1 MRRLAPLPAARCP
14 AALCLAALC
23 LAAPLAQAQAQT
35 LEAVKRRGQVVC
47 GTSTGTAG
55 FDMPDSRGI
64 WHGMM
69 ADFCRAVAAAVLGD
83 AERVRFIPLAAPQ
96 RFAAL
101 VSGEIDILTRTTTW
115 TLQRDAGQ
123 GMNFTAPLYY
133 DGQGFLV
140 PRRLGVTD
148 ARQLDGASICLT
160 AGTTSEANVVDWS
173 RANRIGFRPVVFERN
188 EEARA
193 AYLAGRC
200 DVYSTDV
207 SILSATR
214 ATLARDPGEHVILA
228 EIISKE
234 PLTPVVRQGDDQW
247 FDIVRFVQFALIEA
261 EERGITRASLAEAMG
276 SPNPDIRRLL
286 GVTPGNGR
294 ALGLDE
300 SWAALAIRAVGN
312 YGEMFDRNLGPA
324 TPLGLARGPNA
335 LWTHGGLMYAPPL
348 R

>member
-1 MRRLAPLPAARCP
+1 MRRVLLLAGLLGWLTTTAE
-14 AALCLAALC
+14 
-23 LAAPLAQAQAQT
+23 AQT

-55 FDMPDSRGI
+55 FDMPDSRGV
-64 WHGMM
+64 WHGLM

-83 AERVRFIPLAAPQ
+83 GERVRFVPLAAPQ

-101 VSGEIDILTRTTTW
+101 VAGEVDILTRTTTW
-115 TLQRDAGQ
+115 TLQREAGQ

-140 PRRLGVTD
+140 PRRLNLGH
-148 ARQLDGASICLT
+148 ARELDGASICLT
-160 AGTTSEANVVDWS
+160 AGTTSEANVVDWARS
-173 RANRIGFRPVVFERN
+173 NRVTFRPVVFERN

-200 DVYSTDV
+200 DVYSTDT

-214 ATLARDPGEHVILA
+214 ATLARDPAEHVILP

-261 EERGITRASLAEAMG
+261 EERGITRGNLEQMRASA
-276 SPNPDIRRLL
+276 NPDIRRLL

-294 ALGLDE
+294 ALGLEE
-300 SWAALAIRAVGN
+300 SWAANAIRAVGN
-312 YGEMFDRNLGPA
+312 YGEMFERSLGPETA
-324 TPLGLARGPNA
+324 LGLPRGLNA
-335 LWTHGGLMYAPPL
+335 LWSAGGLMYAPPL

>member
-1 MRRLAPLPAARCP
+1 MRRVLLLAGL
-14 AALCLAALC
+14 LGCLAT
-23 LAAPLAQAQAQT
+23 AAEAQT

-55 FDMPDSRGI
+55 FDMPDSRGV
-64 WHGMM
+64 WHGLM

-83 AERVRFIPLAAPQ
+83 AERVRFVPLAAPQ

-101 VSGEIDILTRTTTW
+101 VAGEIDILTRTTTW

-140 PRRLGVTD
+140 PRRLNLGH
-148 ARQLDGASICLT
+148 ARELDGASICLT
-160 AGTTSEANVVDWS
+160 AGTTSEANVVDWARS
-173 RANRIGFRPVVFERN
+173 NRVTFRPVVFERN

-200 DVYSTDV
+200 DVYSTDT

-214 ATLARDPGEHVILA
+214 ATLARDPAEHVILP

-261 EERGITRASLAEAMG
+261 EERGITRGNLDTMRT

-300 SWAALAIRAVGN
+300 SWAANAIRAVGN
-312 YGEMFDRNLGPA
+312 YGEMFERNLGPETA
-324 TPLGLARGPNA
+324 LGLPRGLNA
-335 LWTHGGLMYAPPL
+335 LWSAGGLMYAPPL

>member
-1 MRRLAPLPAARCP
+1 MRRIAFAI
-14 AALCLAALC
+14 AALLLAGA
-23 LAAPLAQAQAQT
+23 AQAQT
-35 LEAVKRRGQVVC
+35 LDAVKRRGQLVC

-55 FDMPDSRGI
+55 FDMPDSRGE

-69 ADFCRAVAAAVLGD
+69 VDLCRAVAAAVLND
-83 AERVRFIPLAAPQ
+83 PARVRFIPLSAPQ
-96 RFAAL
+96 RFTAL
-101 VSGEIDILTRTTTW
+101 VAGEIDILARTTTW
-115 TLQRDAGQ
+115 TLQRDAGA

-140 PRRLGVTD
+140 PRRLNVTR
-148 ARQLDGASICLT
+148 ARDLDGASLCLT
-160 AGTTSEANVVDWS
+160 AGTTSEANVVDWA
-173 RANRIGFRPVVFERN
+173 RANRVTFRPVVFERN

-193 AYLAGRC
+193 AYMAGRC

-214 ATLARDPGEHVILA
+214 ATMARDPSEHVILSD
-228 EIISKE
+228 IISKE

-261 EERGITRASLAEAMG
+261 EERGITRANVDAMMA
-276 SPNPDIRRLL
+276 SPNPDVRRLL

-294 ALGLDE
+294 ALGLEE
-300 SWAALAIRAVGN
+300 SWAAQAIRAVGN
-312 YGEMFDRNLGPA
+312 YGEMYERNLGPA
-324 TPLGLARGPNA
+324 TPLGLPRGVNA
-335 LWTHGGLMYAPPL
+335 LWTQGGLMYAPPL